1 MAVREIG
8 AGKKDVVTICVDELA
23 MEGFKLLEEK
33 KVSAL
38 AVVNNDGQLVG
49 EMDSNSLKMIGI
61 PACLAANVRL
71 HATRLLAARSS
82 AAELLVDSH
91 SFS

>member
-1 MAVREIG
+1 MMRLVRALLAIGEIG

-23 MEGFKLLEEK
+23 MEAFKLLEEK

-49 EMDSNSLKMIGI
+49 EMDSNSLKMIGM
-61 PACLAANVRL
+61 PACAA
-71 HATRLLAARSS
+71 ATVLGCRQYSGQTFANPP
-82 AAELLVDSH
+82 
-91 SFS
+91 

>member
-1 MAVREIG
+1 MAAQQHQHPMHLS
-8 AGKKDVVTICVDELA
+8 AG
-23 MEGFKLLEEK
+23 MYGR
-33 KVSAL
+33 SARRMCTTNM
-38 AVVNNDGQLVG
+38 ARA
-49 EMDSNSLKMIGI
+49 S
-61 PACLAANVRL
+61 ACLAANVRL

>member
-1 MAVREIG
+1 MIDDACLGIAGIG

-49 EMDSNSLKMIGI
+49 EMDSNSLKMIGN
-61 PACLAANVRL
+61 PACAAKCLVVDCSWVNVCKFTLR
-71 HATRLLAARSS
+71 
-82 AAELLVDSH
+82 
-91 SFS
+91 